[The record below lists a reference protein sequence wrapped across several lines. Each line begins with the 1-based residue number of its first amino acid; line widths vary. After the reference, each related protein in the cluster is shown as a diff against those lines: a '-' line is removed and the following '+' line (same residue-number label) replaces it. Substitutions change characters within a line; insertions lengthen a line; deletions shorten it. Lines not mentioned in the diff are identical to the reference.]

1 MTPLIKY
8 TTKPTLYEEQNQ
20 TDVTSYIDARTI
32 YRIAGNDDGSCS
44 IFYKVPESNKTDVL
58 YAKEPSDIIYERIE
72 YALGEAVVI
81 DKKPNELKP
90 DELKKMM
97 KKYPEFFV

>member
-8 TTKPTLYEEQNQ
+8 TGKPTLFEKQNQ
-20 TDVTSYIDARTI
+20 IEITSYIDARTI

-58 YAKEPSDIIYERIE
+58 YAKESSDTIYQRIK
-72 YALGEAVVI
+72 YILGEVVEVVDI
-81 DKKPNELKP
+81 DKESK
-90 DELKKMM
+90 ELKKMM
-97 KKYPEFFV
+97 KTYPEFFA